1 MVAVTTMRGRRRGVV
16 VFALFRFMRLVVLG
30 LAVVMVVVITT
41 AMTMHVVQSS
51 AAYAMLF
58 YPVMPRRRWRRR
70 SHNYHVRMSYC
81 NRCHG
86 GQRTLSGVCI
96 RQHRGYHNRADHYDA

>member
-70 SHNYHVRMSYC
+70 RYNYHVRMSYC
-81 NRCHG
+81 YRCHG
-86 GQRTLSGVCI
+86 GQRILSGVCV
-96 RQHRGYHNRADHYDA
+96 RQHRGYQNRADHYDA

>member
-16 VFALFRFMRLVVLG
+16 VFALLRFVWLVVLG
-30 LAVVMVVVITT
+30 LAVVMVMITT
-41 AMTMHVVQSS
+41 AMTMHVEQSS

-70 SHNYHVRMSYC
+70 RHNYHVRMSYC

-86 GQRTLSGVCI
+86 GQRTLSGVSI